1 MTKEATYQY
10 AMNVYIC
17 LTYCTPNRGRREK
30 ERQQRRPRDK
40 ELQERIM
47 REKERE
53 RESVTDRER

>member
-1 MTKEATYQY
+1 MTKE

-30 ERQQRRPRDK
+30 ERQQRKPRDK

-53 RESVTDRER
+53 SVTERER

>member
-30 ERQQRRPRDK
+30 ERQQRRQRDK
-40 ELQERIM
+40 VLQERIE
-47 REKERE
+47 REKE

>member
-40 ELQERIM
+40 ELQERIE

-53 RESVTDRER
+53 RESV